1 MSNATHTADAGTGV
15 TAQAIGKVQHCTTMA
30 EVRARIDALD
40 DVLVPLLVERSGYMT
55 QAARIKQ
62 SDAQVR
68 DVARIEAIVR
78 RVRAAAQAEG
88 GQPDLIEAIYRGIM
102 EASIAYEHREF
113 ARLRAGHASD
123 AAAQQTAGSA
133 A

>member
-1 MSNATHTADAGTGV
+1 MSTLTTKAVD
-15 TAQAIGKVQHCTTMA
+15 KVQHCTTMA

-40 DVLVPLLVERSGYMT
+40 DILVPLLVERSGYMT

-68 DVARIEAIVR
+68 DVDRIEAIVR

-88 GQPDLIEAIYRGIM
+88 GHSDLIETIYRGIM
-102 EASIAYEHREF
+102 EASIAHEHREF

-123 AAAQQTAGSA
+123 ADQTAGSA

>member
-1 MSNATHTADAGTGV
+1 MTAPTKPSK
-15 TAQAIGKVQHCTTMA
+15 AIDKVQHCTTMA

-40 DVLVPLLVERSGYMT
+40 DILVPLLVERSGYMT

-88 GQPDLIEAIYRGIM
+88 GQPHLIEAIYRGIM

-123 AAAQQTAGSA
+123 AATQQTAGSA

>member
-1 MSNATHTADAGTGV
+1 MTSTPK
-15 TAQAIGKVQHCTTMA
+15 AIDKVQHCTTMA

-40 DVLVPLLVERSGYMT
+40 DLLVPLLVERSGYMT

-88 GQPDLIEAIYRGIM
+88 GHSDLIETIYRGIM
-102 EASIAYEHREF
+102 EASIAHEHREF

-123 AAAQQTAGSA
+123 AAAQAAGSSA

>member
-1 MSNATHTADAGTGV
+1 MSSATNTAHA
-15 TAQAIGKVQHCTTMA
+15 AAPAIGKVQHCTTMA
-30 EVRARIDALD
+30 EVRTRIDALD

-62 SDAQVR
+62 NDAQVR

-78 RVRAAAQAEG
+78 RVRATAQAEG

-123 AAAQQTAGSA
+123 ADQTAGSA